1 MNRYIFAIL
10 SLALLSPTAVFA
22 QWVGPTQAPTG
33 GNTSAP
39 LNVSSSAQTKSGG
52 LLLNTGG
59 AANGLIVQFG
69 NTGLGTVSPSNILH
83 VVGTNAVPATSG
95 GAANGATRIG
105 ASGTGIITDFGTY
118 GGGTPYSWIQ
128 SRYYNDYATN
138 YILALN
144 PNGGNVGIGTAAP
157 SYKLQSNGDIYAN
170 GGWFRVSGSSG
181 LYFESYGG
189 GWHMSDST
197 WIRSYGSKPVY
208 MSNGL
213 DTGTASGIG
222 CSGGLGGSYMLQ
234 VCGAAGVGAAA
245 FYYTSDRSLK
255 EHIAPLSGALEKVK
269 KLQGVSFDWKEGGTR
284 NIGVIAQDVE
294 RVYPELVNTD
304 KKTGLKSVEY
314 GNLVAPLI
322 EAIKEQQIQIDALKK
337 EVDALKASR

>member
-1 MNRYIFAIL
+1 MNHYT
-10 SLALLSPTAVFA
+10 LALFSLVLFSPTVVFA
-22 QWVGPTQAPTG
+22 QWVGPTLAPTG

-52 LLLNTGG
+52 LLINTGG
-59 AANGLIVQFG
+59 ATNGLIVQFG
-69 NTGLGTVSPSNILH
+69 NVGVSTTTPWATLSVTNTSAGPSF
-83 VVGTNAVPATSG
+83 VVEDSASPDATPFIVDTS
-95 GAANGATRIG
+95 
-105 ASGTGIITDFGTY
+105 
-118 GGGTPYSWIQ
+118 
-128 SRYYNDYATN
+128 
-138 YILALN
+138 
-144 PNGGNVGIGTAAP
+144 GNVGVGVVIPG
-157 SYKLQSNGDIYAN
+157 YKLDVNGDIRAQN
-170 GGWFRVSGSSG
+170 AWLRTTGSTGWYSDT
-181 LYFESYGG
+181 YGG

-255 EHIAPLSGALEKVK
+255 ENIMPLSGSLDKII
-269 KLQGVSFDWKEGGTR
+269 KLQGVSFDWKEGGKR

-294 RVYPELVNTD
+294 RIYPELV
-304 KKTGLKSVEY
+304 KTNEKGLKSVEY

-322 EAIKEQQIQIDALKK
+322 EAIKEQQIQIDTLKK
-337 EVDALKASR
+337 EVKMLKESRWVHPERNVEI